1 MNSFILCQAGKLL
14 FPALLVLSV
23 IELYRGHNLPGG
35 GFIGGLMA
43 SIAFILLGLGVS
55 MEEAARRLRVRPVTL
70 LYVGLGIAVL
80 SGVPGFFV
88 AKGFMDGLW
97 LPEFH
102 LPLLGGVHLGTPLL
116 FDVGVYLAVIGF
128 SLETVF
134 SLAVLADPDEEEEP
148 S

>member
-1 MNSFILCQAGKLL
+1 MNSFILSQAGKLL
-14 FPALLVLSV
+14 FPALLVLSL

-55 MEEAARRLRVRPVTL
+55 MQEAARRLRVRPVTL

-80 SGVPGFFV
+80 SGIPGFFV
-88 AKGFMDGLW
+88 GKAFMDGLW

-102 LPLLGGVHLGTPLL
+102 LPLLGVVHLGTPLL
-116 FDVGVYLAVIGF
+116 FDAGVYLAVIGF

-134 SLAVLADPDEEEEP
+134 SLAVLAEPDEEEEP

>member
-1 MNSFILCQAGKLL
+1 MNSFILSQAGKLL
-14 FPALLVLSV
+14 FPALLILSV

-43 SIAFILLGLGVS
+43 AGAFILLGLGVS
-55 MEEAARRLRVRPVTL
+55 MEESARRLRVRPTTL
-70 LYVGLGIAVL
+70 LVIGLAVAAL
-80 SGVPGFFV
+80 SGIPGFFV
-88 AKGFMDGLW
+88 GKGFMDGLW

-102 LPLLGGVHLGTPLL
+102 VPFLGGVHLGTPLL
-116 FDVGVYLAVIGF
+116 FDVGVYFAVIGF

-134 SLAVLADPDEEEEP
+134 SLAVLAEPDEEEA